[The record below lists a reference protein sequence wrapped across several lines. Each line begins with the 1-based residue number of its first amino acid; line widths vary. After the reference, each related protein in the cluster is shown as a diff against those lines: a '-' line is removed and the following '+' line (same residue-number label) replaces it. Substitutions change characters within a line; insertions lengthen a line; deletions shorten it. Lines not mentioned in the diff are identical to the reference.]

1 MKYIFIVNP
10 ISGKQNNIGQ
20 IRGKIAE
27 SKYKDNM
34 EVYVT
39 KEKGDATRFV
49 TEWASTHNEEV
60 RFIACGGDGTLNE
73 VANGAMKAMEAGRD
87 RDSMSISCYP
97 CGSGNDFVKS
107 FGGAERF
114 LSVDGL
120 VEAGNK
126 SLDILKVGDKYS
138 INIVNFG
145 FDTRVIEVLDSE
157 RLKHGHGGKQYYL
170 KGVLVALVD
179 SMKTKCEVYC
189 DGVLMNP
196 EGEAL
201 LCTLANGQYVGGSF
215 HCAPRAKMD
224 DGLVDVCLVKC
235 VSRGKFVQCVGSY
248 SNGTHLENPK
258 LKSAIRYTQARN
270 IRVEATPGFAYTL
283 DGELV
288 YDTHFELEIVHKAIN
303 FAVPKKVDN

>member
-10 ISGKQNNIGQ
+10 VSGKQNNIAE

-27 SKYKDNM
+27 SKHTDDI

-39 KEKGDATRFV
+39 KEKGDAIRFV
-49 TEWASTHNEEV
+49 REWCRENDEEV
-60 RFIACGGDGTLNE
+60 RFISCGGDGTLNE
-73 VANGAMKAMEAGRD
+73 VANGAMKALEDGRD
-87 RDSMSISCYP
+87 RDTLSISCYP

-107 FGGAERF
+107 LGGAERF
-114 LSVDGL
+114 LDIDRL
-120 VEAGNK
+120 IEAENRCI
-126 SLDILKVGDKYS
+126 DILKVGDKYS

-170 KGVLVALVD
+170 KGVLVALAD

-224 DGLVDVCLVKC
+224 DGLLDVCLVKC
-235 VSRGKFVQCVGSY
+235 VSRGKFIQCVGSY
-248 SNGTHLENPK
+248 SKGTHLENPK
-258 LKSAIRYTQARN
+258 LKNSIRYTQARN
-270 IRVEATPGFAYTL
+270 VRVEATPGFAYTL

-288 YDTHFELEIVHKAIN
+288 YDTHFELDILTQAVN
-303 FAVPKKVDN
+303 FAVPAV